1 MLLFDYQNLSI
12 KRKLQMIIMLTVGA
26 ALLVACCAFLVYD
39 TIGVRSAMRHD
50 LETLAEIIGSN
61 STAALTFNDQKAAE
75 ELLSGLRAKQ
85 HIVSACLYSSDGRLF
100 ASYSRFGMGERSG
113 PPSPKSDMSAF
124 VNGHLILFRRIALED
139 QTVGTVY
146 LDSDLGEAQTR
157 LKRFVAIVVA
167 ILLGTSLFAF
177 LVSSKL
183 QRIISGPILKVAG
196 TARMVSTERNYA
208 VRAAKES
215 NDEVGTLIDGF
226 NEMLSEIEHRDEELR
241 RHRDHLEEQVVR
253 RTLELTQM
261 NTQLTV
267 AKERAEAASEAKSEF
282 LANMSHEIRTPM
294 NGVIGMTE
302 LALDTELSPEQREYL
317 SLARSSAESLM
328 TIIND
333 ILDFSKIEAKK
344 LELEKIEFSLQD
356 CLEEATKSLAV
367 RAHQKGLELAC
378 HIPPDVPE
386 YLIGDPSRLRQI
398 MVNLI
403 GNAIKFTERGEV
415 VARVDKEGQSGM
427 GVVLHF
433 TVSDTG
439 IGIPQDKHTRIF
451 EAFTQ
456 ADGSATRKYGG
467 TGLGLTIST
476 QLVEMM
482 HGRIWVESE
491 EGKGSQFH
499 FTAQFERPRETP
511 ARVQPAALARLR
523 DLPVLIVDDNATNRY
538 ILIEMLSRWGTKPT
552 AVHSGPAA
560 LAALERAWE
569 AGKPFPLILT
579 DAQMP
584 GMDGFTLVEL
594 VHGRSEFSGVTI
606 MMLSSAG
613 QRGDAARCRELGI
626 AAYLTKPIR
635 QSELRHAIVTVLG
648 AKAEEKPIPQL
659 VTRHTVRE
667 EEQDTKTWFK
677 VLLAEDNP
685 VNQQLAMRLL
695 QKRRYRVIVVGNG
708 REALETLE
716 KDKFDLILMDVQMP
730 EMDGFETTAEIRKRE
745 QAWGLHIPI
754 VAMTAHA
761 MAGDR
766 EKCIAAGM
774 DAYVS
779 KPIRSGELFAT
790 IESLLSGPPGKG
802 GSSAHSPLSLLDSKS
817 QG

>member
-1 MLLFDYQNLSI
+1 MVLFDYQSLSI
-12 KRKLQMIIMLTVGA
+12 RRKLQMIIMLTVGA

-39 TIGVRSAMRHD
+39 TIEVRSAMRHD
-50 LETLAEIIGSN
+50 LQTLAQIIGSN
-61 STAALTFNDQKAAE
+61 STAALTFSDSKAAE

-85 HIVSACLYSSDGRLF
+85 HIVESCLYSSDGRPF
-100 ASYSRFGMGERSG
+100 ASYRRSG
-113 PPSPKSDMSAF
+113 TSEKFAPPTPKSDGGAF
-124 VNGHLILFRRIALED
+124 VKDHLILFQKVVFD
-139 QTVGTVY
+139 GQTVGTVY
-146 LDSDLGEAQTR
+146 LDSDLGEAQSR

-167 ILLGTSLFAF
+167 IMFGTSLFAF
-177 LVSSKL
+177 WFSSKL
-183 QRIISGPILKVAG
+183 QRVISGPILKLAG
-196 TARMVSTERNYA
+196 TARAVSAEKNYA
-208 VRAAKES
+208 VRAVKES

-241 RHRDHLEEQVVR
+241 RHRDHLEEQVAR
-253 RTLELTQM
+253 RTVELTQM
-261 NTQLTV
+261 NAQLTV
-267 AKERAEAASEAKSEF
+267 AKEKAEAASEAKSEF

-302 LALDTELSPEQREYL
+302 LALETEVTPEQREYL

-356 CLEEATKSLAV
+356 CLEETIKSLAV

-378 HIPPDVPE
+378 QIPPDAPA
-386 YLIGDPSRLRQI
+386 YLIGDPTRLRQI
-398 MVNLI
+398 MVNLV
-403 GNAIKFTERGEV
+403 GNAIKFTEQGEV
-415 VARVDKEGQSGM
+415 VVRVEKEAQPGM

-433 TVSDTG
+433 TVTDTG
-439 IGIPQDKHTRIF
+439 VGIPPDQQARVF

-482 HGRIWVESE
+482 HGRLWVESE
-491 EGKGSQFH
+491 EGEGSQFH
-499 FTAQFERPRETP
+499 FTAQFELPREP
-511 ARVQPAALARLR
+511 AARTQPASLERLR
-523 DLPVLIVDDNATNRY
+523 SLPVLIVDDNATNRY
-538 ILIEMLSRWGTKPT
+538 ILMEMLSRWGSKPT

-560 LAALERAWE
+560 LATLERAWE

-584 GMDGFTLVEL
+584 GMDGFSLVEL
-594 VHGRSEFSGVTI
+594 IHGRAEFSGATI

-626 AAYLTKPIR
+626 AAYLTKPVR
-635 QSELRHAIVTVLG
+635 QSELRQAIATVLG
-648 AKAEEKPIPQL
+648 SKAEEPPIPQL

-667 EEQDTKTWFK
+667 DQDGTGTPFH

-685 VNQQLAMRLL
+685 VNQQVAMRLL
-695 QKRRYRVIVVGNG
+695 QKQGYRVVVVGNG
-708 REALETLE
+708 REALQALE
-716 KDKFDLILMDVQMP
+716 KDSFDLVLMDVQMP
-730 EMDGFETTAEIRKRE
+730 EMGGFETTAEIRKRE
-745 QAWGLHIPI
+745 QSSGAHIPI

-761 MAGDR
+761 MTGDR
-766 EKCIAAGM
+766 EKCLAAGM

-779 KPIRSGELFAT
+779 KPIHSRELFAT
-790 IESLLSGPPGKG
+790 IASLLSGPLNRGEV
-802 GSSAHSPLSLLDSKS
+802 SACPS
-817 QG
+817 QP